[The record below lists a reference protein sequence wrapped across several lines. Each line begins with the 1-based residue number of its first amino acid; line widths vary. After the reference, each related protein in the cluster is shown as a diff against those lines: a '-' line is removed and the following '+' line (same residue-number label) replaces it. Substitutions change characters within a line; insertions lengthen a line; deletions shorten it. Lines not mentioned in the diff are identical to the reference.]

1 MTAATTNTAFAA
13 FNVAETN
20 PFRFSSEYSDD
31 TLGLVY
37 YNYRHYNP
45 IDGRWLN
52 RDCLQEMGGFN
63 LYVFTDNSV
72 PMRMDVRGLR
82 SFTIEI
88 RLSSQAI
95 RIIRDVSEKI
105 NAAKEKIR
113 QAVACMDS
121 IRRAFERKADGMYD
135 KLNHCIASCEIAKRR
150 AFERKADGMYD
161 KLNHCIASC
170 EIAND
175 CSLEIA
181 EALGVIKEIR
191 DLYAGNVEWGL
202 SWILPKE
209 WEEELHELIQGGD
222 FEASSADF
230 MANLA
235 GFGCRNSSEG
245 CECCCNMQ
253 HGVSYE

>member
-1 MTAATTNTAFAA
+1 M
-13 FNVAETN
+13 
-20 PFRFSSEYSDD
+20 
-31 TLGLVY
+31 
-37 YNYRHYNP
+37 
-45 IDGRWLN
+45 
-52 RDCLQEMGGFN
+52 
-63 LYVFTDNSV
+63 FTDNSV

-121 IRRAFERKADGMYD
+121 I
-135 KLNHCIASCEIAKRR
+135 RR

-230 MANLA
+230 MANFA
-235 GFGCRNSSEG
+235 GFGCINSPEG

>member
-135 KLNHCIASCEIAKRR
+135 KLNHCIASCEIA
-150 AFERKADGMYD
+150 
-161 KLNHCIASC
+161 
-170 EIAND
+170 ND